1 MTTANQRRRYIK
13 SMLYIMHISNCYLG
27 LDLLN
32 ANQDLKMLAT
42 IKETTIGNKERIE
55 NMKRELGLFSQHMK
69 RLDQPRGK
77 SPESCAPG
85 YDQGV
90 LNTVRDHLTVIQ
102 EEQGKMALKSEE
114 DFAGIRENLDQK
126 QVRFLE
132 EWEGVCVGGCVWLLA
147 GLLG

>member
-1 MTTANQRRRYIK
+1 
-13 SMLYIMHISNCYLG
+13 MLYIMHISNCYLG

-126 QVRFLE
+126 QVRFFRCVSRRV
-132 EWEGVCVGGCVWLLA
+132 GRCVCRWLCMVVGWVVRLVRTCPA
-147 GLLG
+147 G